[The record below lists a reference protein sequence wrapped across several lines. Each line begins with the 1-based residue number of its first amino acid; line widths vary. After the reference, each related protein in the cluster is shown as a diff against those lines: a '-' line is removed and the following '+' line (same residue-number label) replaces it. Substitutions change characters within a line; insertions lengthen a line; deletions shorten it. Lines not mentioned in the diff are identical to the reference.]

1 MDSFRHDHLIL
12 TRVAP
17 PLPQAG
23 ALELCWLRTALPAG
37 LPTATA
43 GACFGA
49 HEREEIMDHAIGRR
63 TFLAAAGATALT
75 GALDA
80 AEAQEAVPNST
91 GTEPAKLKAPPN
103 AADCHMHI
111 YDPRFAE
118 SNPRPG
124 LNPKNAT
131 VSDYRLLQKRT
142 GTTRV
147 VVVTP
152 RNYATDNRV
161 TLDALAQLGASARG
175 VAVVHPTVT
184 DAELKSLNDG
194 GIRGIRFSLGEPTT
208 SVVRWE
214 MVEPLAKRV
223 ADLGWHLQ
231 IHIDGEQIVA
241 NADLL
246 RRLPTRLVFDHM
258 GHPTLLAGPEHASFA
273 VMRGLIDKGR
283 TWIKLTSAYENSKI
297 GPPEYPEATRIAQA
311 FVKAAPQRMVWGSDW
326 PHVGTQKKPPLPND
340 ALLFDLLAVWAP
352 EEATRRRI
360 LVENPEDLY
369 GFAKSA

>member
-1 MDSFRHDHLIL
+1 MNH
-12 TRVAP
+12 
-17 PLPQAG
+17 G
-23 ALELCWLRTALPAG
+23 
-37 LPTATA
+37 
-43 GACFGA
+43 
-49 HEREEIMDHAIGRR
+49 IGRR
-63 TFLAAAGATALT
+63 TFLAAAGAALT

-80 AEAQEAVPNST
+80 AQAQQAVPNST
-91 GTEPAKLKAPPN
+91 GTDPAKLKAPAN

-161 TLDALAQLGASARG
+161 TLDALQQLGANGRG

-184 DAELKSLNDG
+184 DAELKGLNEG
-194 GIRGIRFSLGEPTT
+194 GIRGIRFSLGGANA
-208 SVVRWE
+208 VVNWD

-231 IHIDGEQIVA
+231 FNVDGEQIVG
-241 NADLL
+241 NAELF
-246 RRLPTRLVFDHM
+246 RRLPTPMVFDHM
-258 GHPTLLAGPEHASFA
+258 GHPTLPAGVEHASVA
-273 VMRGLIDKGR
+273 IMRGLIDRGR
-283 TWIKLTSAYENSKI
+283 TWVKLSGAYDNTKI
-297 GPPEYPEATRIAQA
+297 GPPDYPDATKIAQA
-311 FVKAAPQRMVWGSDW
+311 FVKAAPERLVWGSDW
-326 PHVGTQKKPPLPND
+326 PHPSMQDRPPLPND
-340 ALLFDLLAVWAP
+340 ALLFDLLAAWAP

-360 LVENPEDLY
+360 LVENPENLY

>member
-1 MDSFRHDHLIL
+1 MNH
-12 TRVAP
+12 
-17 PLPQAG
+17 G
-23 ALELCWLRTALPAG
+23 
-37 LPTATA
+37 
-43 GACFGA
+43 
-49 HEREEIMDHAIGRR
+49 IGRR
-63 TFLAAAGATALT
+63 TFLAAVGATALT

-80 AEAQEAVPNST
+80 AQAQQAVPNST
-91 GTEPAKLKAPPN
+91 GTDPAKLKAPAN

-161 TLDALAQLGASARG
+161 TLDALQQLGANGRG

-184 DAELKSLNDG
+184 DAELKGLNEG
-194 GIRGIRFSLGEPTT
+194 GIRGIRFSLGGANA
-208 SVVRWE
+208 VVTWD

-231 IHIDGEQIVA
+231 FNVDGEQIVG
-241 NADLL
+241 NAELF
-246 RRLPTRLVFDHM
+246 RRLPTPMVFDHM
-258 GHPTLLAGPEHASFA
+258 GHPTLPAGVEHASVA
-273 VMRGLIDKGR
+273 IMRGLIDRGR
-283 TWIKLTSAYENSKI
+283 TWVKLSGAYDNTKI
-297 GPPEYPEATRIAQA
+297 GPPDYPDATKIAQA
-311 FVKAAPQRMVWGSDW
+311 FVKAAPERLVWGSDW
-326 PHVGTQKKPPLPND
+326 PHPSMQDRPPLPND
-340 ALLFDLLAVWAP
+340 ALLFDLLAAWAP

-360 LVENPEDLY
+360 LVENPENLY